1 MRTPILR
8 RGALALL
15 LLAPAAA
22 LAQAPEETRLSL
34 GASGEVRVVPDEL
47 VARLGVEVRADNAA
61 AAQAEVNRRMAAAL
75 AAARAVEG
83 VHATTLGYWT
93 QPDPQRRD
101 AVARQGLVLRA
112 ASGER
117 LLALVAQLQAA
128 GLLLEGLSWQL
139 SPGALAAARD
149 SAVAAAIRNLRE
161 RAGFIARE
169 LDLRVVALTRLAV
182 DAAPDPRP
190 MAMAAPM
197 AARAAAAPPPAVT
210 AEEIPLAAQ
219 VTGDFLLRR

>member
-8 RGALALL
+8 RGALALLL

-83 VHATTLGYWT
+83 DWT